1 MVDIVKETLA
11 NGEEYQFD
19 LDLCADAAD
28 DALAE
33 LYEMEGTVENFDFT
47 AAVFGLFVSS
57 IQILADSGWDTKEL
71 MEEVAYHSAEQN
83 INTKH

>member
-1 MVDIVKETLA
+1 MADIIKETLE

-19 LDLCADAAD
+19 MDLCRDKAD

-47 AAVFGLFVSS
+47 ASVFSLFVHS
-57 IQILADSGWDTKEL
+57 IQILADSGWTVEEL

-83 INTKH
+83 TNTKH

>member
-1 MVDIVKETLA
+1 MVDIIKETLA

-19 LDLCADAAD
+19 LDVCTDAAD
-28 DALAE
+28 DVLEE
-33 LYEMEGTVENFDFT
+33 LYNMEGTVENFDFT
-47 AAVFGLFVSS
+47 ASVFSLFVSS
-57 IQILADSGWDTKEL
+57 IQILAASGWSATEL